1 MAQQIVEWIAFCV
14 IAYAGVWLYSHLI
27 GERLSRISLDSG
39 RRLMRRMRLT
49 AALIL
54 VSAAAIGG
62 LYRFHVLS
70 LTWAGIAYIPV
81 VIAFFYALRQLQ
93 PYLRSNGEDTQDD
106 RLRNDS
112 RDD

>member
-1 MAQQIVEWIAFCV
+1 MTQQIVEWAAFFL

-27 GERLSRISLDSG
+27 GERLARVNPDSG
-39 RRLMRRMRLT
+39 KRLVRRIRLT

-54 VSAAAIGG
+54 GSATAIGG

-81 VIAFFYALRQLQ
+81 VIAFFYALRQL
-93 PYLRSNGEDTQDD
+93 
-106 RLRNDS
+106 
-112 RDD
+112 